1 MLMNPFSVT
10 VETMEN
16 TKCQQEVFLEALGCK
31 TQYFLNMYTV
41 ELHYEQQCKVNIVDR
56 MNNRKCIMFI
66 ANA

>member
-1 MLMNPFSVT
+1 MK
-10 VETMEN
+10 N
-16 TKCQQEVFLEALGCK
+16 TCQQEEFSEALGCK
-31 TQYFLNMYTV
+31 TQYFLNMYPV